1 LDFSRLR
8 SGEIVAVVGGVAL
21 FIFMFFDWFGGGVE
35 ITTGGTQEVPG
46 IGEVPTGVPSV
57 EETGVS
63 GWDALEDFSGFLI
76 ALAAVSGVA
85 LGGLAAAGRRLNL
98 GGVERGAGT
107 AALGSL
113 AVLLILWRFFANPG
127 DLKIGIFLGLAA
139 AITIAIGALIALLE
153 QGFEPLVKVPG
164 GRTKAASAS
173 APAATPS
180 PRPVTAP
187 GDGPGSS
194 GTGSSAARSGG
205 TAKKTRSSGGSTA
218 TKSRSGGS
226 KATKSRSGGSTATKS
241 GSGGQKTTA
250 KRGTASKAKSSG
262 SSRSKTSGSSRSKAS
277 GSGSR
282 SKSTGSRSRSKS
294 SSSRSR
300 SKSSGTRRRSSGG
313 RK

>member
-98 GGVERGAGT
+98 GGVQRGAGT

-205 TAKKTRSSGGSTA
+205 TAKKTRSSGGSAA
-218 TKSRSGGS
+218 TKSRS
-226 KATKSRSGGSTATKS
+226 SRSTATKS
-241 GSGGQKTTA
+241 GSGGRKTTA
-250 KRGTASKAKSSG
+250 KRGTASKAKS
-262 SSRSKTSGSSRSKAS
+262 SGSSRSKAS

-300 SKSSGTRRRSSGG
+300 SKPSGTRRRSSSG